1 MCATAFFQA
10 RKGLDALHFLTDTGE
25 LPGVPR
31 EGATYPRAEGYEAL
45 GNCRPV
51 PLEDD
56 EDEQYLPRRST
67 DRPLRPTVGR
77 GGRFCVMALCELPCA
92 RGGAPQDRPEKGSNH

>member
-10 RKGLDALHFLTDTGE
+10 RKGLDVPRFLTDTGE

-31 EGATYPRAEGYEAL
+31 EGATYPQAEGYEAL
-45 GNCRPV
+45 GNRRPV

-56 EDEQYLPRRST
+56 EDE
-67 DRPLRPTVGR
+67 
-77 GGRFCVMALCELPCA
+77 
-92 RGGAPQDRPEKGSNH
+92 

>member
-31 EGATYPRAEGYEAL
+31 EAPRTHEPKAM
-45 GNCRPV
+45 
-51 PLEDD
+51 
-56 EDEQYLPRRST
+56 RRSET
-67 DRPLRPTVGR
+67 AGQCHWKTTKTSSTCP
-77 GGRFCVMALCELPCA
+77 
-92 RGGAPQDRPEKGSNH
+92 GAPPIVRFGQP